1 MALLDEKK
9 YFTSPCFLIINIF
22 NYIQL
27 KVLHLVILQCK
38 LLLEKKL
45 FLVVKVV
52 KVHLSSSRLFPHTL
66 LLLLLLLLL
75 GPSALLLE

>member
-1 MALLDEKK
+1 MQ
-9 YFTSPCFLIINIF
+9 IIAWDI
-22 NYIQL
+22 
-27 KVLHLVILQCK
+27 
-38 LLLEKKL
+38 L

-66 LLLLLLLLL
+66 LLLLLLL